1 MILYTCVHGFQ
12 SRHVASLSSEC
23 TPQGSTLM
31 HMQVDR
37 IKCMGFRI
45 YTPPLDAKSQNF
57 ICHVPLSYVQGT
69 IQDQGWQ
76 SLLLH
81 LNLYKSFYIW
91 TGCPFLPFSTPVQC
105 IGRHQTRL
113 EHFQLAGQVPNS
125 SRLSSRLILIH
136 FKKKETSAKRSVQI
150 CTFAKLPVVDFLPSQ
165 DWGTQDRLI
174 KKFPEQSKFQGYRL
188 HVYTAHRPD
197 VMLITGLMASS

>member
-136 FKKKETSAKRSVQI
+136 FKKKKH
-150 CTFAKLPVVDFLPSQ
+150 LPRGPCRYAHLPSCQ
-165 DWGTQDRLI
+165 LSTFFHPRIGEHKIGLSRN
-174 KKFPEQSKFQGYRL
+174 FPSNPSSK
-188 HVYTAHRPD
+188 A
-197 VMLITGLMASS
+197 IASMFILRIGRM